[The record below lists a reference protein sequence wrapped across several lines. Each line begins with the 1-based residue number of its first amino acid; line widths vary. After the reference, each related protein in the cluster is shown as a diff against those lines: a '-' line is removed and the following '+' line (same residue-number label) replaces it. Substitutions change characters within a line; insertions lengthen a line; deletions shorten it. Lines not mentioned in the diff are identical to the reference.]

1 MNMQKS
7 KIGIVG
13 AGKVGSVLARGLF
26 AKGYQLTGIAS
37 HTLGSASQLGKEL
50 GVTTTIRAADLMQ
63 DTEVLFITT
72 PDRCIGEVVAEI
84 AKDNGFKPGQMVFH
98 TSGCLPV
105 EILEPAKKQGAWIG
119 CMHPLQSF
127 SNRESTGERLAGIY
141 FALTGQT
148 EVIQEA
154 EKIVKDL
161 GGISFQ
167 LLDADK
173 PLYHGAACIVSNYT
187 VSLMHWA
194 SQLYGRFGLS
204 SEEALAALLPL
215 LAGTV
220 QNIKEMGA
228 VRGLTGPISRG
239 DGITVKAHIEAFEN
253 EVDKNLYRMLGLY
266 TLGIALEKG
275 TVDEKQAAD
284 VEQILRN
291 DNKKDRR

>member
-1 MNMQKS
+1 MNMQKT

-13 AGKVGSVLARGLF
+13 AGKVGSVLARGLV

-37 HTLGSASQLGKEL
+37 HTLESANQLAKEF
-50 GVTTTIRAADLMQ
+50 GVNRAIRTTDFMGETDI
-63 DTEVLFITT
+63 LFITT

-84 AKDNGFKPGQMVFH
+84 AKDNGFKSGQMVFH

-105 EILEPAKKQGAWIG
+105 EILEPAQKQGAWIG

-127 SNRESTGERLAGIY
+127 SNKEYTSERLSGIY
-141 FALTGQT
+141 YALTGQT
-148 EVIQEA
+148 KVIQAA

-167 LLDADK
+167 ILDADK

-215 LAGTV
+215 LEGTV

-228 VRGLTGPISRG
+228 VQGLTGPISRG
-239 DGITVKAHIEAFEN
+239 DGITVKAHIEAFET

-275 TVDEKQAAD
+275 TVDEKQAAE

-291 DNKKDRR
+291 SKIQSV